1 MRPPS
6 VPAIFSVWFLAILV
20 RAGGDP
26 PAPSAAPQTPP
37 CPFCALASAEIV
49 AVDESGLAFRDA
61 HPASAGHTLVIPRR
75 HVSSF
80 RDLSADEW
88 SAIGRLGQR
97 LAGELQAADPSIT
110 GFNFGVNDGADAGQS
125 VPHCHF
131 HLIPRRTGDTPN
143 PRGGIR
149 KAISVR
155 SDPPPQP

>member
-1 MRPPS
+1 MRSPS
-6 VPAIFSVWFLAILV
+6 VPAIFPVLFLAAFV
-20 RAGGDP
+20 RASGES
-26 PAPSAAPQTPP
+26 PAPPP
-37 CPFCALASAEIV
+37 CPFCALAPAEIV
-49 AVDESGLAFRDA
+49 AIDGPCLAFRDA

-75 HVSSF
+75 HVASF

-110 GFNFGVNDGADAGQS
+110 GFNFGVNDGTDAGQS

-155 SDPPPQP
+155 SDSPSQP